1 MKQTH
6 KTNSKLNIPHCPG
19 GDNYCELRSELLI
32 LSSPLL
38 PGGPAAPTDRW
49 MNSNETIGL
58 GNENGRYSTQQA
70 RTYRSRKGQIV
81 FHGGSIWDT
90 SGGGCCRKHKFQGG
104 GQGEETSVTPLVAD
118 ATWQI

>member
-6 KTNSKLNIPHCPG
+6 KTNSKPNIPHCPG

-81 FHGGSIWDT
+81 FHGEAYGTPVVVAAAGSINFR
-90 SGGGCCRKHKFQGG
+90 GGVRERKR
-104 GQGEETSVTPLVAD
+104 L
-118 ATWQI
+118 